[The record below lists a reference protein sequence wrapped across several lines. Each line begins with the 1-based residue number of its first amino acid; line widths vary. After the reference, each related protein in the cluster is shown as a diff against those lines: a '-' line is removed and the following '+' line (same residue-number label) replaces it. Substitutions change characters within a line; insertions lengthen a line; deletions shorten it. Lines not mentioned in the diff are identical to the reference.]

1 MLIRSARRR
10 RGWSQDNLALR
21 LVMVGLDSVDRTQV
35 SRWER
40 DERTP
45 GPHSRERL
53 ALVLDLPAD
62 RLDQAA
68 RVSRARR
75 RALNRK

>member
-1 MLIRSARRR
+1 MLIRIARRR
-10 RGWSQDNLALR
+10 RGWSQDMLAAR
-21 LVMVGLDSVDRTQV
+21 LVRVGLDSADRIQV

-40 DERTP
+40 DERIP

-53 ALVLDLPAD
+53 ALVLDTPAD
-62 RLDQAA
+62 RLEQAA